1 MILKQKKKLLY
12 ALSMVFGL
20 ALTLLAVQ
28 KDNNVKHE
36 IANGF
41 SIPVANADTPTP
53 PGDGDS
59 FGGDDGGGGG
69 DGDGDG
75 DGDDDGDDSS
85 R

>member
-12 ALSMVFGL
+12 ALSFVFGL
-20 ALTLLAVQ
+20 VLTLLAVQ

-36 IANGF
+36 IAGGF
-41 SIPVANADTPTP
+41 SIPVASADTPTP
-53 PGDGDS
+53 PGDGDGFGDGG
-59 FGGDDGGGGG
+59 FGGDGG
-69 DGDGDG
+69 GDGDG